1 MAITLKH
8 QTAAQFIVRFREA
21 YRNADK
27 ERLAP
32 LARWLLA
39 RIAAG
44 DITDTQARNAFGLTV
59 QQWNDRKTQM
69 ATLVAN
75 FEVVETAK
83 GDLYADPELYS

>member
-27 ERLAP
+27 ER
-32 LARWLLA
+32 LA